1 MMLRLDI
8 RSGYGTINFMQF
20 EALKVFCDI
29 ARYRSFSQ
37 AAAVNNLSQ
46 SAASQI
52 VLHLEKRLGVQ
63 LVDRSVRPLQLTSL
77 GKAYFEGCSDLID
90 RYQELEA
97 GILQARAQLAGS
109 VQIAAI
115 YSVGLSDMN
124 QFVESFAGLMP
135 QADVRIDYLHPDRV
149 YDRVID
155 GTADF
160 GLVSFPRKMREL
172 LVLPWREEEMVI
184 ACAPGHDLGEH
195 KSIKPANLAGAK
207 IIGFEKGLV
216 IRREIDRFLR
226 KIGASVTV
234 VLEFDNIESIKKAV
248 EIGAGIALLPEPTLR
263 REVKAGSLIALPLA
277 DCRMIRPLGI
287 IQHRQHKLGAAAS
300 DFIKLLSGTGE
311 GKLEDGRLIAPS
323 VSTTSSQSNEAL
335 NGHLRP
341 VKYSRSRS

>member
-1 MMLRLDI
+1 
-8 RSGYGTINFMQF
+8 MQF

-63 LVDRSVRPLQLTSL
+63 LVDRSVRPLQLTGL
-77 GKAYFEGCSDLID
+77 GKTYFEGCSDLID
-90 RYQELEA
+90 RYQEIEA
-97 GILQARAQLAGS
+97 SILQARSHLAGS

-124 QFVESFAGLMP
+124 QFVERFADLMP

-149 YDRVID
+149 YERVID

-172 LVLPWREEEMVI
+172 IVSPWRDEEMVV
-184 ACAPGHDLGEH
+184 ACAPGHALGKH
-195 KSIKPANLAGAK
+195 KSIKPVNLTGIK
-207 IIGFEKGLV
+207 YIGFEKGLV
-216 IRREIDRFLR
+216 IRREVDRFLR
-226 KIGASVTV
+226 KIGVSVNI

-248 EIGAGIALLPEPTLR
+248 EIEAGVALLPEPTLR
-263 REVKAGSLIALPLA
+263 REVKAGSLIALPLD
-277 DCRMIRPLGI
+277 DCRLIRPLGI
-287 IQHRQHKLGAAAS
+287 IQHRQHKVGAAGTS
-300 DFIKLLSGTGE
+300 FIKLLTSQGDV
-311 GKLEDGRLIAPS
+311 KLHDGRPSAPH
-323 VSTTSSQSNEAL
+323 VATANSQSNEAL
-335 NGHLRP
+335 NGHMRP
-341 VKYSRSRS
+341 VKSASKS